1 MDAAEALADL
11 IAVIDRANPAD
22 VDPAT
27 GTALALNRIKSSPE
41 LAVAR
46 SLLAGAR

>member
-11 IAVIDRANPAD
+11 IAVIDRANVVD
-22 VDPAT
+22 VK
-27 GTALALNRIKSSPE
+27 ALDRIKSSPE